1 MLEGFGNVR
10 VGAVSRERKVPS
22 PLLGIGR
29 NRSQT
34 RVEVLAPLRTDP
46 GDDRCCQERMREAE
60 PGPVQ
65 LEEACGDCSVERVS
79 RQLAI
84 ASLSEHSL
92 RRLGNSR
99 GGPGHG

>member
-1 MLEGFGNVR
+1 VISRLLEGFGNVR
-10 VGAVSRERKVPS
+10 VGAVSREREVPS
-22 PLLGIGR
+22 PLLGIGHD
-29 NRSQT
+29 RSQM

-46 GDDRCCQERMREAE
+46 RDDRCCQERMREAE

-65 LEEACGDCSVERVS
+65 LEDACGDCSVERVS

-92 RRLGNSR
+92 RRLGD
-99 GGPGHG
+99 